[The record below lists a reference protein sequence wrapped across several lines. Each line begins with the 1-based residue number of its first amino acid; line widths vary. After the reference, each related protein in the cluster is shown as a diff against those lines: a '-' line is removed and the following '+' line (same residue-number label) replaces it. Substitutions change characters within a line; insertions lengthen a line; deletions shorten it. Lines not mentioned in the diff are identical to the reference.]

1 MSDTTVTV
9 PDTPAQ
15 VAGAV
20 LDAIE
25 GNPAAFNMGAW
36 FWPRGARQTL
46 LPEQTPACGTT
57 MCIAGWTAHLTG
69 WTLLSDGLSGS
80 RDGVTDEIADIAAE
94 ALGLTMHNIFYD
106 SADEAIECLRE
117 IAGR

>member
-1 MSDTTVTV
+1 MPDTTVTI
-9 PDTPAQ
+9 PETPAE

-25 GNPAAFNMGAW
+25 AAPGAFDMATW
-36 FWPRGARQTL
+36 FWPRGHRTL
-46 LPEQTPACGTT
+46 APEQAPECGTT

-94 ALGLTMHNIFYD
+94 ALGLAMHNIFYD
-106 SADEAIECLRE
+106 AADEAIECLRE

>member
-1 MSDTTVTV
+1 MSDTNVTIR
-9 PDTPAQ
+9 DTPAQ
-15 VAGAV
+15 VADAV

-25 GNPAAFNMGAW
+25 ANPAAFDMATW
-36 FWPRGARQTL
+36 FWPRGPRRTL
-46 LPEQTPACGTT
+46 LPEQTPECGTT
-57 MCIAGWTAHLTG
+57 MCIAGWAAHLTG

-80 RDGVTDEIADIAAE
+80 RDGVTEDVADIAAE